1 MSAAA
6 PLTGLVL
13 YRRLLGYAS
22 PPYRVFLLAVL
33 AMLVFAMTD
42 TGFAALMKPMLDG
55 SFVEH
60 DPEAIR
66 FVPLALIGLF
76 MVRGVAGF
84 ALRYGMS
91 WIGRQVILALR
102 RDLFR
107 HLLALPCQ
115 YFDQNPS
122 GYLLSRMTFDVEQ
135 VAEATTN
142 AITVLIRDTLTMLFL
157 IAYMFWISGWLTL
170 LFLVVGPV
178 LIGLIRYVTRRFR
191 RISRRIQDSM
201 GDLTRYSEETI
212 HGQRLVKS
220 FGGQRWQERQFERVN
235 ENNRR
240 LHLKMAAALGASTP
254 LVQLISAAVLALVVY
269 LATLESMRNEISVG
283 SFVSFIAAMM
293 LLMQPMKRLT
303 NINASIQRGLAAA
316 QSIFGL
322 LDEELEQD
330 QGKVHVDRVAGVIEF
345 RNVCFAYPQSKNEV
359 LTDISFSVSPG
370 ETIALVGH
378 SGSGKT
384 TLAHLLLR
392 FYQPRHGEILLD
404 GRDIRDYQL
413 SSLRQQIAMVGQDVV
428 LFNDSIA
435 HNIAYGRPG
444 EATRG
449 DIAAAAARAH
459 ATEFIDA
466 LPQGLDSPVGD
477 RGMLLSGGQ
486 RQRIA
491 IARALFK
498 DAPVLILDEA
508 TSSLDSESERV
519 VQDALEILSENRTS
533 LVIAHRLSTV
543 EKADR
548 ILVMEAGRI
557 IDTGSHSELLQ
568 RGGLYADLY
577 RLQFKDPPAL

>member
-22 PPYRVFLLAVL
+22 PHYRVFLLAVL

-60 DPEAIR
+60 DPDAIR

-392 FYQPRHGEILLD
+392 FYQPRQGEILLD

>member
-1 MSAAA
+1 
-6 PLTGLVL
+6 
-13 YRRLLGYAS
+13 
-22 PPYRVFLLAVL
+22 
-33 AMLVFAMTD
+33 
-42 TGFAALMKPMLDG
+42 
-55 SFVEH
+55 
-60 DPEAIR
+60 
-66 FVPLALIGLF
+66 
-76 MVRGVAGF
+76 
-84 ALRYGMS
+84 
-91 WIGRQVILALR
+91 
-102 RDLFR
+102 
-107 HLLALPCQ
+107 
-115 YFDQNPS
+115 
-122 GYLLSRMTFDVEQ
+122 
-135 VAEATTN
+135 
-142 AITVLIRDTLTMLFL
+142 
-157 IAYMFWISGWLTL
+157 
-170 LFLVVGPV
+170 
-178 LIGLIRYVTRRFR
+178 
-191 RISRRIQDSM
+191 
-201 GDLTRYSEETI
+201 
-212 HGQRLVKS
+212 
-220 FGGQRWQERQFERVN
+220 
-235 ENNRR
+235 
-240 LHLKMAAALGASTP
+240 
-254 LVQLISAAVLALVVY
+254 
-269 LATLESMRNEISVG
+269 
-283 SFVSFIAAMM
+283 
-293 LLMQPMKRLT
+293 
-303 NINASIQRGLAAA
+303 
-316 QSIFGL
+316 
-322 LDEELEQD
+322 
-330 QGKVHVDRVAGVIEF
+330 
-345 RNVCFAYPQSKNEV
+345 
-359 LTDISFSVSPG
+359 
-370 ETIALVGH
+370 
-378 SGSGKT
+378 
-384 TLAHLLLR
+384 LLR
-392 FYQPRHGEILLD
+392 FYQPRQGEILLD

-486 RQRIA
+486 RQRVA

>member
-1 MSAAA
+1 VSAAA

-22 PPYRVFLLAVL
+22 PHYRVFLLAVL

-392 FYQPRHGEILLD
+392 FYQPRQGEILLD

-486 RQRIA
+486 RQRVA

>member
-1 MSAAA
+1 MSPAS

-13 YRRLLGYAS
+13 YRRLLGYAA
-22 PPYRVFLLAVL
+22 PYYSVFLLAVV
-33 AMLVFAMTD
+33 AMLVFAATD

-55 SFVEH
+55 SFVER
-60 DPEAIR
+60 DPDTIR

-76 MVRGVAGF
+76 IVRGIAGF
-84 ALRYGMS
+84 VLRYGMS

-115 YFDQNPS
+115 YFDHHPA

-142 AITVLIRDTLTMLFL
+142 AITVMIRDTLTMLFL

-178 LIGLIRYVTRRFR
+178 LIGLIRLVTRRFR
-191 RISRRIQDSM
+191 RISQRIQDSM
-201 GDLTRYSEETI
+201 GDLTRFSEETI

-220 FGGQRWQERQFERVN
+220 FGGQAWQERRFERVN
-235 ENNRR
+235 EDNRR

-254 LVQLISAAVLALVVY
+254 LVQFISAAVLALVVY
-269 LATLESMRNEISVG
+269 LSTLESMRNEISVG

-322 LDEELEQD
+322 LDEAVEPD
-330 QGKVHVDRVAGVIEF
+330 QGKLHVERVAGTIEF
-345 RNVCFAYPQSKNEV
+345 RNVCFAYPDSKSDV
-359 LTDISFSVSPG
+359 LTDISFAVNPG

-384 TLAHLLLR
+384 TLAHLMLR
-392 FYQPRHGEILLD
+392 FYEPWQGAILLD
-404 GRDIRDYQL
+404 GRDIHDYRL
-413 SSLRQQIAMVGQDVV
+413 SSLRHQIAMVGQDVV
-428 LFNDSIA
+428 LFNDSVA
-435 HNIAYGRPG
+435 NNIAYGRPG
-444 EATRG
+444 EAARD
-449 DIAAAAARAH
+449 DIAAAAAKAH
-459 ATEFIDA
+459 ASEFIDA
-466 LPQGLDSPVGD
+466 LPQGLDSPIGD
-477 RGMLLSGGQ
+477 RGMMLSGGQ

-508 TSSLDSESERV
+508 TSSLDSESERA
-519 VQDALEILSENRTS
+519 VQDALEILSVNRTS

-557 IDTGSHSELLQ
+557 VDSGSHSELLE

-577 RLQFKDPPAL
+577 RLQFRDPPAV